1 MLIRKQTEENE
12 KRLLNPMAA
21 LSCESKGRAKP
32 EHECDIRT
40 CFQRDRDRVIHSKAF
55 RRLKHKTQV
64 FISPTNDHYR
74 TRLTHVI
81 EVSQIARTISRALVL
96 NEDLTEAIALGHD
109 LGHTPFGHSGEAGLN
124 EVFPGGFKHVRQS
137 MRIIDVLERD
147 GEGLNLTHEV
157 RDGIAKHS
165 KGWGKEGIDTEENRP
180 LTLEGQVTKIS
191 DLVAYANHD
200 LDDAIRSGIISP
212 GDIPEKYISIL
223 GETASRRINT
233 MVVDIVEQ
241 TMEGGLKRVLMSE
254 EVLEA
259 LMGLRTYLYENVYTN
274 KRLLSLH
281 EKSKKVVKELY
292 LYFCENEKVFRENF
306 CKTPARERETLERT
320 VCDFIAGMSDL
331 YALALYQKIFLP
343 SRWTKGEEVRGMD
356 L

>member
-1 MLIRKQTEENE
+1 
-12 KRLLNPMAA
+12 MAA
-21 LSCESKGRAKP
+21 LSCESKGRARP
-32 EHECDIRT
+32 ERECDVRT

-96 NEDLTEAIALGHD
+96 NEDLTEAISLGHD

-212 GDIPEKYISIL
+212 GDIPEKHISVL

-241 TMEGGLKRVLMSE
+241 TMEGELKRVLMSE
-254 EVLEA
+254 DVLEA

-281 EKSKKVVKELY
+281 EKSKRVVKELY

>member
-1 MLIRKQTEENE
+1 
-12 KRLLNPMAA
+12 MAA
-21 LSCESKGRAKP
+21 FSCESKGRARP
-32 EHECDIRT
+32 ERECNIRT

-137 MRIIDVLERD
+137 MRIIDVLEHD

-165 KGWGKEGIDTEENRP
+165 KGWGTEGIDTEENRP

-212 GDIPEKYISIL
+212 GDIPEKYISVL
-223 GETASRRINT
+223 GKTASRRINT

-241 TMEGGLKRVLMSE
+241 TMDGSLDRVLMSE

-274 KRLLSLH
+274 RRLLSLH

-292 LYFCENEKVFRENF
+292 LYFCENEEVFRENF
-306 CKTPARERETLERT
+306 CKTPPREGETLERA

-331 YALALYQKIFLP
+331 YALSLYQKIFLP
-343 SRWTKGEEVRGMD
+343 SRWTKGEEVRGID

>member
-12 KRLLNPMAA
+12 KRLLNPVAA
-21 LSCESKGRAKP
+21 LSCESKGRARP
-32 EHECDIRT
+32 ERECDIRT

-109 LGHTPFGHSGEAGLN
+109 LGHTPFGHSGEAALN

-165 KGWGKEGIDTEENRP
+165 KGWGKEGIDTKDNRP

-212 GDIPEKYISIL
+212 GDIPEKHISVL

-233 MVVDIVEQ
+233 MVADIVEH
-241 TMEGGLKRVLMSE
+241 TMEGGLRRVLMSE
-254 EVLEA
+254 DVLEA
-259 LMGLRTYLYENVYTN
+259 LMGLRIYLYENVYTN

-292 LYFCENEKVFRENF
+292 IYFCENEKVFRENF
-306 CKTPARERETLERT
+306 CKTPVREGETLERT

-331 YALALYQKIFLP
+331 YALSLYQKIFLP